1 MGAFTLEYETVIR
14 PNLEAAIDDALR
26 NEVKD
31 AALYAIKDS
40 AITQVYMAYKPKFFS
55 RRYSLVDDDSYKCEV
70 QGNKLTITYTG
81 ELQNLWGNTHH
92 EDLGDVIAQ
101 GWKSF
106 HMPFERPWMNEG
118 VEVNMAQ
125 IESALKRGLERQ
137 GF

>member
-1 MGAFTLEYETVIR
+1 MGTFTLEYETVIR

-31 AALYAIKDS
+31 SALYAIKDS

-70 QGNKLTITYTG
+70 NGDTLTITYTG
-81 ELQNLWGNTHH
+81 ELQNLLGNTHH
-92 EDLGDVIAQ
+92 EDLGDVIAE
-101 GWKSF
+101 GWDNF
-106 HMPFERPWMNEG
+106 HMPFERPWMDEG
-118 VEVNMAQ
+118 VQGNIHS
-125 IESALKRGLERQ
+125 IESALKAGLERQ

>member
-14 PNLEAAIDDALR
+14 PNLEAAIEDALR

-92 EDLGDVIAQ
+92 EDLGDVIAE
-101 GWKSF
+101 GWENF
-106 HMPFERPWMNEG
+106 NMPFARPWMDEG
-118 VEVNMAQ
+118 VQNNMQSLEA
-125 IESALKRGLERQ
+125 ALKAGLERQ

>member
-14 PNLEAAIDDALR
+14 PNLEAAIEDALR

-55 RRYSLVDDDSYKCEV
+55 RRYSLADDDSYKCEA
-70 QGNKLTITYTG
+70 NRNTLTITYTG
-81 ELQNLWGNTHH
+81 ELQNLWGNTHN

-101 GWKSF
+101 GWDNF
-106 HMPFERPWMNEG
+106 NMPFPRPWMDEG
-118 VEVNMAQ
+118 IQDNMPS
-125 IESALKRGLERQ
+125 IEAALKRGLERQ

>member
-14 PNLEAAIDDALR
+14 PNLEAAIEDALR

-55 RRYSLVDDDSYKCEV
+55 RRYSLVDDDSYKCEAN
-70 QGNKLTITYTG
+70 GNTLTITYTG

-92 EDLGDVIAQ
+92 EDLGDVISE
-101 GWKSF
+101 GWENF
-106 HMPFERPWMNEG
+106 NMPFPRPWMDEG
-118 VEVNMAQ
+118 VQGNIQ
-125 IESALKRGLERQ
+125 SIESALKAGLERQ

>member
-14 PNLEAAIDDALR
+14 PNLEAAIEDALR

-55 RRYSLVDDDSYKCEV
+55 RRYSLADDDSYKCEAN
-70 QGNKLTITYTG
+70 GNTLTITYTG

-92 EDLGDVIAQ
+92 EDLGDVISE
-101 GWKSF
+101 GLENF
-106 HMPFERPWMNEG
+106 NMPFPRPWMDDG
-118 VEVNMAQ
+118 VQGNMPS
-125 IESALKRGLERQ
+125 IEAALKRGLERQ

>member
-1 MGAFTLEYETVIR
+1 MGVFTFEYETVIR
-14 PNLEAAIDDALR
+14 PNIEVAVEDTLR

-55 RRYSLVDDDSYKCEV
+55 RRYSLVDDDSYKCEAK
-70 QGNKLTITYTG
+70 GNKLTITYTG
-81 ELQNLWGNTHH
+81 ELQNLWGNSHS

-101 GWKSF
+101 GWENF
-106 HMPFERPWMNEG
+106 HMPFERPWMDEG
-118 VEVNMAQ
+118 INSNLPQ
-125 IESALKRGLERQ
+125 IEAALKAGMTRQ

>member
-14 PNLEAAIDDALR
+14 PNLEAAIEDALR

-70 QGNKLTITYTG
+70 NGNTLTITYTG

-92 EDLGDVIAQ
+92 EDLGDVISE
-101 GWKSF
+101 GWENF
-106 HMPFERPWMNEG
+106 NMPFPRPWMDDG
-118 VEVNMAQ
+118 VQGNMQ
-125 IESALKRGLERQ
+125 SIEAALKTGLERQ

>member
-14 PNLEAAIDDALR
+14 PNLEAAIEDALR

-40 AITQVYMAYKPKFFS
+40 AITQVYMAHKPKFFHS
-55 RRYSLVDDDSYKCEV
+55 RYTLVDDDSYKCEAN
-70 QGNKLTITYTG
+70 GNTLTITYTG

-92 EDLGDVIAQ
+92 EDLGDVIAE
-101 GWKSF
+101 GWKNF
-106 HMPFERPWMNEG
+106 NMPSPRPWMDEG
-118 VEVNMAQ
+118 IQANMPS
-125 IESALKRGLERQ
+125 IEAALKAGLERQ

>member
-1 MGAFTLEYETVIR
+1 MGAFTLEYKTVIR
-14 PNLEAAIDDALR
+14 PNLEAAMEDALR

-55 RRYSLVDDDSYKCEV
+55 RRYSLVDDDSYKCEAN
-70 QGNKLTITYTG
+70 GNTLTITYTG

-92 EDLGDVIAQ
+92 EDLGDIIAQ
-101 GWKSF
+101 GWDSF
-106 HMPFERPWMNEG
+106 HMPFERPWMDEG
-118 VEVNMAQ
+118 IQGGLTA
-125 IESALKRGLERQ
+125 IENALAAGMQRQ

>member
-1 MGAFTLEYETVIR
+1 MGVFIFEYETVIR
-14 PNLEAAIDDALR
+14 PNIEVAVEDTLR

-55 RRYSLVDDDSYKCEV
+55 RRYSLVDDDSYKCETK
-70 QGNKLTITYTG
+70 GNKLTITYTG
-81 ELQNLWGNTHH
+81 ELQNLWGDSHS

-101 GWKSF
+101 GWENF
-106 HMPFERPWMNEG
+106 HMPFERPWMDEG
-118 VEVNMAQ
+118 INSNLPQ
-125 IESALKRGLERQ
+125 IEAALKAGMTRQ